1 MSEFWI
7 GVLLSIPIGIATSLI
22 TPWIQ
27 RKIDEQ
33 DKRRSLAATGRVV
46 QEYERIR
53 AFRADP
59 HEFTQYL
66 VQVVIRTTFTGAFV
80 AVFAGLMVA
89 LGQATIPL
97 RSAFNVDYVDFV
109 RTAIFILAQFVSLLG
124 SLLIINICRPALRA
138 WTKLKNFDEY
148 SASVELL
155 QKND

>member
-7 GVLLSIPIGIATSLI
+7 GILLSIPIGIATSLI

-33 DKRRSLAATGRVV
+33 DKRRSLAATGRLV

-53 AFRADP
+53 AFRSDP

-66 VQVVIRTTFTGAFV
+66 VQVVIRTTFTGALV

-97 RSAFNVDYVDFV
+97 RRSIAFDVDFV

-155 QKND
+155 QKK